1 MSELSD
7 QPVSALRQRVLAA
20 FARLWPDDAPSWV
33 VRAPGR
39 VNLLGGHVDM
49 HGGLVI
55 TIALDRGVWLAAA
68 PDPDGVST
76 LYAADL
82 AASVTLSHDPRALAA
97 QTDLTGQ
104 PLPDWA
110 RYPAGVLWAMSRR
123 HLAAPGLRVAYAG
136 DLPIGAGL
144 GSSAAVEVAFAVAWT
159 VGAGW
164 ALAPGDLA
172 SLTLDAE
179 RDYLG
184 LGIGIQDQYAVLH
197 ARPDCALY
205 LDCRT
210 LVHEYLP
217 LPAAATV
224 VVCDTNTRRQL
235 AGSGYGSRARDAH
248 EAARL
253 LRERDPA
260 IGTLRDVT
268 REQLEEHR
276 SVLSEMQY
284 RRARHVVSEIARVQQ
299 AADALRR
306 GDVSTFG
313 ALMNESYR
321 SARDDYGSSSSALD
335 AMWSAATAQP
345 GCLGARYSGGG
356 EAGAVVALVNSADGP
371 NFLAG
376 VATAY
381 ERLTG
386 RQGACF
392 AVHPVAGAGVW
403 ACV

>member
-1 MSELSD
+1 MSDKSSSTL
-7 QPVSALRQRVLAA
+7 QQRVLAA
-20 FARLWPDDAPSWV
+20 FARLWPGDTPSLV

-68 PDPDGVST
+68 PARDGMSV

-82 AASVTLSHDPRALAA
+82 DASAALSHDLQALAA
-97 QTDLTGQ
+97 QTDPDGQ

-123 HLAAPGLRVAYAG
+123 HLVAPGLRAAYAG

-144 GSSAAVEVAFAVAWT
+144 SSSAAVEVAFAVAWT
-159 VGAGW
+159 AGAGW
-164 ALAPGDLA
+164 ALTPGDLA
-172 SLTLDAE
+172 GVTLDAE

-184 LGIGIQDQYAVLH
+184 LGIGIQDQYTVLH

-205 LDCRT
+205 LDCRS

-217 LPAAATV
+217 LPTTATV
-224 VVCDTNTRRQL
+224 VICDTNTRRQL
-235 AGSGYGSRARDAH
+235 VGSGYGSRTRDAH

-260 IGTLRDVT
+260 IRTLRDVT
-268 REQLEEHR
+268 LEQLDEHR
-276 SVLSEMQY
+276 PMLGEARY

-306 GDVSTFG
+306 GDVDAFG
-313 ALMNESYR
+313 ALMNESYH
-321 SARDDYGSSSSALD
+321 SARDDYGSSSPALD
-335 AMWSAATAQP
+335 AMWAAATAQP
-345 GCLGARYSGGG
+345 GCYGARYSGGG
-356 EAGAVVALVNSADGP
+356 EAGAVVALVASASVPD
-371 NFLAG
+371 FLAG

-386 RQGACF
+386 RQGVFF
-392 AVHPVAGAGVW
+392 AAQPVAGAEVW
-403 ACV
+403 ECA